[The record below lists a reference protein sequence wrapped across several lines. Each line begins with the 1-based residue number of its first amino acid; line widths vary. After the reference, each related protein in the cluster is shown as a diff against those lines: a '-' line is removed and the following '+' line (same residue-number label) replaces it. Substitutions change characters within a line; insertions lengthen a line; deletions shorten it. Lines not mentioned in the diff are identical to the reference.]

1 MKMKR
6 WNLMP
11 NSFGY
16 RVEFRFVNEAG
27 TLLKS
32 KTWELRRERTTP
44 AKALLL
50 QTNAKPLS
58 MKPKME
64 DLGAGYVAI
73 TTAVSEISG
82 EFAITVF
89 DGFGDPDKINRQLSA
104 YPLTIGVVLD
114 ADGLHFTLHTTK

>member
-1 MKMKR
+1 MKR

-32 KTWELRRERTTP
+32 KTWELRREPTTP

-58 MKPKME
+58 MRPTMQE
-64 DLGAGYVAI
+64 LCVGYVCI
-73 TTAVSEISG
+73 TTKVSEIDGDLVTTS
-82 EFAITVF
+82 F
-89 DGFGDPDKINRQLSA
+89 DGLHDPDKVNRQLSA
-104 YPLTIGVVLD
+104 FPLTIGVVLD
-114 ADGLHFTLHTTK
+114 ADGLHFTLHTSTPK